1 MHRFILR
8 ENAAHFR
15 KLLMTEPDGDRRQML
30 QTMLTNVETELA
42 ELEEASARAHAVHDA
57 HIASFMDTLL
67 RRAVEDSRADFGNI
81 RLYEPE
87 HNCLLFAAQLN
98 FHKPFL
104 DHFAAV
110 RIGDGSPCGLAFE
123 RRSAVWIED
132 VNGEPVLQPHLEIMQ
147 ETGFRAL
154 QSIPLTTAGRVF
166 GVVSSFFRSPR
177 RWDEQERQERENHV
191 HGMCNLIVAKLGLAD
206 LDGAPALR

>member
-15 KLLMTEPDGDRRQML
+15 KLLISEPDGYRRQML
-30 QTMLTNVETELA
+30 QEMLTNVEIELT

-57 HIASFMDTLL
+57 HIASYMDTLL
-67 RRAVEDSRADFGNI
+67 RRSVADSQADFGNI
-81 RLYEPE
+81 RLYEPD
-87 HNCLLFAAQLN
+87 HDCLLFAAQLN
-98 FHKPFL
+98 FHKSFL

-110 RIGDGSPCGLAFE
+110 RIGEGSPCGLAFE

-132 VNGEPVLQPHLEIMQ
+132 INNDPAFHPHLKIAQ

-154 QSIPLTTAGRVF
+154 QSIPLVAADRII
-166 GVVSSFFRSPR
+166 GVVSNFFRTPR
-177 RWDEQERQERENHV
+177 RWSADERQASQSQV
-191 HGMCNLIVAKLGLAD
+191 QGMCKLIIAKLGLGD
-206 LDGAPALR
+206 LGGAPAV